1 MPARGGLAPRL
12 PFASGMSLDSQEMT
26 FSPGASRSGFIRPS
40 PVGPFDEK
48 YDTPYTCGISR
59 CVEPTVI
66 ASSALPG
73 SLMVSER
80 PADDAPSS
88 LLTKPNPE
96 LPAATTTTT

>member
-1 MPARGGLAPRL
+1 MI
-12 PFASGMSLDSQEMT
+12 
-26 FSPGASRSGFIRPS
+26 FSPGATRSGFGRPS

-96 LPAATTTTT
+96 LPAATTTTTPDRTSRSTSTHNGLWPHANHSG